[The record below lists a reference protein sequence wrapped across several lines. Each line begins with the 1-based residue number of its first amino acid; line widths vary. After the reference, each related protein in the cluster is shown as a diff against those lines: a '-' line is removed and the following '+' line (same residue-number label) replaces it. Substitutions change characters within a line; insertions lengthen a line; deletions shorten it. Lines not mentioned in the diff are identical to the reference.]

1 MTIHG
6 ANISGPSS
14 LPQPQQPSNLGAFKG
29 ILRSPA
35 FKTVTSCLNINIKD
49 ISGMTK
55 QSGIDADIRAQL
67 SQIKLIEINNE
78 RAEVL
83 KSLGLQNTKVAILL
97 SSEDDIEVLK
107 KRLRDMKKTLLDKKT
122 LKNVLSLLG
131 LDIDLET
138 LLYTDESGGL
148 YLIRSGIS
156 LLEEEDTTS

>member
-1 MTIHG
+1 
-6 ANISGPSS
+6 
-14 LPQPQQPSNLGAFKG
+14 
-29 ILRSPA
+29 
-35 FKTVTSCLNINIKD
+35 
-49 ISGMTK
+49 MTK

-83 KSLGLQNTKVAILL
+83 KSLGLQNTEVAILL
-97 SSEDDIEVLK
+97 SSEDNIEVLK